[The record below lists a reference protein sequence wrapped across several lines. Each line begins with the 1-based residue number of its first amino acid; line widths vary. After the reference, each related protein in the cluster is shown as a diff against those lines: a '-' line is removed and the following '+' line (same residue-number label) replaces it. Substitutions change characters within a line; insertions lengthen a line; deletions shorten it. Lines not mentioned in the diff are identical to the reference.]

1 MAELDRR
8 RFISSTAA
16 GVAGLIACAQ
26 SGGNTAPWPRISP
39 ERENEMAR
47 IPIALQ
53 VYSVRD
59 EAAKDLAGVLAKVA
73 AMGYEGVEFAG
84 LYDHSPAD
92 VRKMLDENGLKCA
105 GTHIGLD
112 TLLGEQLEASLETH
126 QTLGNKFP
134 IVPGLGEQYRNSA
147 DAWKKTA
154 GIFNELAEK
163 LKPHGMRTGYHNHS
177 IEFQAMDGE
186 IPWDVFFGNTV
197 DDVVMQL
204 DTGNAMS
211 GGGDPVAILEGYP
224 GRATT
229 VHLKPYSPSLA
240 KENPHAGFRPA
251 IGEDE
256 TPWEKV
262 LELCETTGGTEWY
275 IVEYESDKY
284 PPMEAVEKC
293 LQALK
298 AMGR

>member
-8 RFISSTAA
+8 RFISGTAA
-16 GVAGLIACAQ
+16 GVAGLIAAAQ

-53 VYSVRD
+53 LYSVRH
-59 EAAKDLAGVLAKVA
+59 EAAEDLAGVLTKVA
-73 AMGYEGVEFAG
+73 EMGYEGVEFAG

-92 VRKMLDENGLKCA
+92 ARKMLDDNGLKCA

-112 TLLGEQLEASLETH
+112 TLLGDQFEASIEMH

-154 GIFNELAEK
+154 GLFNELAEK
-163 LKPHGMRTGYHNHS
+163 LKPYGMRTGYHNHS

-186 IPWDVFFGNTV
+186 IPWDIFFGNTV

-211 GGGDPVAILEGYP
+211 GGGDPVAILEKYP
-224 GRATT
+224 GRAATI
-229 VHLKPYSPSLA
+229 HLKPYSPSLA
-240 KENPHAGFRPA
+240 KENPHAAFRPA

-262 LELCETTGGTEWY
+262 LGLCEAQGKTEWY

>member
-1 MAELDRR
+1 MREMDRR
-8 RFISSTAA
+8 CFISGAA
-16 GVAGLIACAQ
+16 ASAAGLIASAQ
-26 SGGNTAPWPRISP
+26 GRGQAAPQPRISP

-53 VYSVRD
+53 VYSVRHD
-59 EAAKDLAGVLAKVA
+59 AAEDLAGVLAKVA
-73 AMGYEGVEFAG
+73 EMGYDGVEFAG

-92 VRKMLDENGLKCA
+92 VRKMLDDDGLKCA

-112 TLLGEQLEASLETH
+112 TLLGDQFEASIEMH

-134 IVPGLGEQYRNSA
+134 IVPGLPENRRNSKQ
-147 DAWKKTA
+147 AWLDTA
-154 GIFNELAEK
+154 KLFNELAEK

-177 IEFQAMDGE
+177 IEFQPMEGE
-186 IPWDVFFGNTV
+186 LPWDTFFGNTV
-197 DDVVMQL
+197 AEVVMQL

-211 GGGDPVAILEGYP
+211 GGGDPVAMLEKYP

-240 KENPHAGFRPA
+240 KDNPHAGFRPA

-262 LELCETTGGTEWY
+262 LGLCEEQGGTEWY

-284 PPMEAVEKC
+284 PPMEAVDKC

-298 AMGR
+298 AMGK